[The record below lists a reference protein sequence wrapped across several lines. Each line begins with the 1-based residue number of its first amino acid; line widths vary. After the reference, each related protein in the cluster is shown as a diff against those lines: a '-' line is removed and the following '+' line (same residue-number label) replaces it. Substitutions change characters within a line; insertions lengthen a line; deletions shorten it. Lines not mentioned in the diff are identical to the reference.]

1 MKPESLDQIREAIA
15 KNELTSPQ
23 IVFEKTL
30 KAVSEIWPT
39 DEQIEH
45 AVSRELVRG
54 DIIKKW
60 LRRWLKDAW
69 GV

>member
-1 MKPESLDQIREAIA
+1 MKPETLDQIRDAIA
-15 KNELTSPQ
+15 KNELVSPQ

-39 DEQIEH
+39 DEQINLKYSYGSPSTEM
-45 AVSRELVRG
+45 A
-54 DIIKKW
+54 KW